1 MAQVVMAVGSSHGPT
16 VQSPPE
22 KWAKLGEGDKVDP
35 RFDYQGFLKV
45 APPGLEKQ
53 ITPEMQQKRDAS
65 KTVALGKLTQI
76 IKDANCDVI
85 VVVSNIH
92 RVEKT
97 GHHPI
102 FGVMRA
108 PSFPVAKMSER
119 LFDPEARKHKFDE
132 EKDNYHV
139 RNPDSERPGHP
150 ALATWLVNGLI
161 EDGFDVATHDNF
173 AQGATLDDAFAFVDK
188 WLFDNV
194 PIPIVPFII
203 SRDLPNQATA
213 ARCDDLGKA
222 LRKRINAW
230 PENLRVG
237 LIASGGLSHQVV
249 DEELDR
255 QVIKALEDGDARTLR
270 TLPRDRLNKAP
281 GTPEILNWVT
291 VAAAMAPSRMQLIDY
306 QPCYRSLAGT
316 GHGICFGYWQP
327 SA

>member
-22 KWAKLGEGDKVDP
+22 KWAKLGEGDKLDP

-45 APPGLEKQ
+45 APPGLDKQ
-53 ITPEMQQKRDAS
+53 ITPEMQQKRDAA

-150 ALATWLVNGLI
+150 ALATWLVNGDRGRLRCR
-161 EDGFDVATHDNF
+161 H
-173 AQGATLDDAFAFVDK
+173 
-188 WLFDNV
+188 
-194 PIPIVPFII
+194 
-203 SRDLPNQATA
+203 
-213 ARCDDLGKA
+213 ARQFRAG
-222 LRKRINAW
+222 R
-230 PENLRVG
+230 
-237 LIASGGLSHQVV
+237 
-249 DEELDR
+249 
-255 QVIKALEDGDARTLR
+255 DARRRLCLCR
-270 TLPRDRLNKAP
+270 QMAVRQHANSDRA
-281 GTPEILNWVT
+281 VHH
-291 VAAAMAPSRMQLIDY
+291 
-306 QPCYRSLAGT
+306 QP
-316 GHGICFGYWQP
+316 
-327 SA
+327 